1 MQNIRV
7 DLGASARCIWLY
19 MTPLV
24 YESKGDSDQY
34 VQLIWTYEPA
44 HAMWYMWLRR
54 AYENAHSRQSLHYS
68 HTQSDTDKDSD
79 QR

>member
-44 HAMWYMWLRR
+44 HAMWYMWHVVYVAQTSIRKR
-54 AYENAHSRQSLHYS
+54 AFSPEPSLLAHA
-68 HTQSDTDKDSD
+68 K
-79 QR
+79 